1 MIKHAIQKKKIQHSN
16 STSCIFCLRYC
27 LDNRDAI
34 TKDSQLSSLQSSH
47 VKFETLSTCVQ
58 RDHRPLET
66 RSTRA
71 VTKAAKND
79 TKQSLMKLSVPLM
92 RTKAAGKGK
101 RPAAVER

>member
-1 MIKHAIQKKKIQHSN
+1 MPFKKKKTQHSN

-27 LDNRDAI
+27 LDNHDAI